1 MWSNFTNYFW
11 LVGIFECWGHTWI
24 RRMNFRRLRMCPFLS
39 FFSIRW
45 KGSSVVK
52 FIGILR
58 LLLSLV
64 SGDKVV
70 DSDVNNIAIDTADEG
85 IFFIFVSLLK
95 IVRVLF
101 FILLWISFEYWP
113 YFSCVIF
120 SLLSMWSDLMS
131 MTGITN
137 FLN

>member
-1 MWSNFTNYFW
+1 M
-11 LVGIFECWGHTWI
+11 
-24 RRMNFRRLRMCPFLS
+24 
-39 FFSIRW
+39 
-45 KGSSVVK
+45 
-52 FIGILR
+52 
-58 LLLSLV
+58 LLSLV